1 MTSAANAQSTQ
12 AHCAAHPQ
20 VAARPLG
27 STGLMVSQAGFGCY
41 RADPRVVEHRLALK
55 QALSSGINLID
66 TSSNYADGGSE
77 ALVGMVLQ
85 ELFKEGALERGQV
98 VVVTKAGY
106 LQGSNYVESQ
116 ERKNQGRPWSD
127 LVEYAPNLEHC
138 IHPEFLAEQLTASL
152 DRLNL
157 KAVDVYLLHNPEYY
171 LGWAARR
178 EMPLDQAREEYYRRI
193 EAAFRHLEG
202 EVKDGRISY
211 YGVSSNTFPAPADYE
226 EFTRLDE
233 LWRIAKGISPDHHF
247 RVIEL
252 PLNLLETGAVTE
264 PNQPDGKS
272 VLAHA
277 HERGLGVLVNRPLNA
292 LGARGLF
299 RLAVSGVTDAPPA
312 PDRIV
317 EFINELLKS
326 EDTIKLNLLPN
337 LRLNPEESHQLSE
350 YLGVAGTLLRSWQE
364 LSGLEHWRQMEQYL
378 TARLNSAFAFLARR
392 LAESPEGLAALDAHL
407 GRAKNALEAVLLHY
421 QILSDREAKALYQK
435 VLDLDPDWRDAS
447 SLSRLAVRAA
457 RSSVGVGCVL
467 VGMRR
472 REYVSDVLAELAA
485 PAEAKPRLEA
495 WNSLAALAADAR
507 EA

>member
-1 MTSAANAQSTQ
+1 MTSAADAQATQ

-20 VAARPLG
+20 AAARPLG
-27 STGLMVSQAGFGCY
+27 STGLTVSQAGFGCY
-41 RADPRVVEHRLALK
+41 RIDPRVEEHRLALK
-55 QALSSGINLID
+55 QALTSGINLID
-66 TSSNYADGGSE
+66 TSSNYNDGGSE
-77 ALVGMVLQ
+77 TLVGMVLA
-85 ELFKEGALERGQV
+85 EMFREGALERGQV

-116 ERKNQGRPWSD
+116 ERKNQGRPWPE

-152 DRLNL
+152 DRMGLD
-157 KAVDVYLLHNPEYY
+157 AVDVYLLHNPEYY

-178 EMPLDQAREEYYRRI
+178 ETPLRQARKEYHRRM

-202 EVKDGRISY
+202 EVKDGRVSY

-226 EFTRLDE
+226 EFTSLDE
-233 LWRIAKGISPDHHF
+233 LWRIAQDISPDHHF

-264 PNQPDGKS
+264 PNQPEGKS

-277 HERGLGVLVNRPLNA
+277 HEHGLGVLVNRPLNA

-299 RLAVSGVTDAPPA
+299 RLAISGVTETPPA

-326 EDTIKLNLLPN
+326 EDTLKLNLLPN
-337 LRLNPEESHQLSE
+337 LRLTPEESHQLGE
-350 YLGVAGTLLRSWQE
+350 YLGVAGALLRSWQG

-421 QILSDREAKALYQK
+421 QVLSDQEAKALFQK
-435 VLDLDPDWRDAS
+435 VSGLDPDWQDAP

-457 RSSVGVGCVL
+457 RSSLGVSCVL

-472 REYVSDVLAELAA
+472 QEYVGEVLAELAV
-485 PAEAKPRLEA
+485 PAQAKPRLAA
-495 WNSLAALAADAR
+495 WNSLAALAADVR
-507 EA
+507 ET